1 MQEQLPALLSALVG
15 DAFAVKERVAG
26 NLAGAGLA
34 LVAGQLLRWRTER
47 ARDILL
53 DELRRGERTLSAPEV
68 DETVAVL
75 LRYGRAAQE
84 GTARLNLRLMAKV
97 IAGQIQQKVLYA
109 DEFLRHADVIAG
121 LRREEVI
128 LLGALQRHW
137 AAPAVQV
144 MANDHDRMNEA
155 KRLILAELI
164 PVPFIDI
171 VELAAT
177 EDAIVRTGFLA
188 GTETFGGTIYKP
200 TRTFQRVCALISL
213 EAALEA
219 EPA

>member
-1 MQEQLPALLSALVG
+1 MSAS
-15 DAFAVKERVAG
+15 DAYDWVAG
-26 NLAGAGLA
+26 NLAGAGFA
-34 LVAGQLLRWRTER
+34 LVAGQLSRRR
-47 ARDILL
+47 AVHARDILL

-97 IAGQIQQKVLYA
+97 IAGQVQQKVLYA
-109 DEFLRHADVIAG
+109 DEFLRHADIIAS

-137 AAPAVQV
+137 AAPAVQA

-155 KRLILAELI
+155 KRLMLAELT

-188 GTETFGGTIYKP
+188 GTEVFGGTIYKP